1 MKQHFWRRMDDILG
15 QMLLLGEDQ
24 SLFIEFIDYAL
35 WVCGS
40 SLTVGVTEDN
50 DISNSDS
57 LGLSKPPATTSL
69 PVLEKILCPS
79 PECPEN
85 TEKPPATDPGM
96 TPMPPTESEPE
107 PVPATDH
114 ELEPPTCPE
123 LEPATESTPE
133 PKQVAAPVP
142 RLEPITKSSEE
153 SGLVKQL
160 SVSLRH
166 LSLSSPLHSHHG
178 WPDPT

>member
-1 MKQHFWRRMDDILG
+1 MDDILG

-24 SLFIEFIDYAL
+24 GPFIEFIDYAL

-57 LGLSKPPATTSL
+57 LGLSTPPPTTSL

-79 PECPEN
+79 PECPGN
-85 TEKPPATDPGM
+85 TEKPPVTDPGM

-114 ELEPPTCPE
+114 ELEPPTCTE

-133 PKQVAAPVP
+133 QGQVAAPVP

-160 SVSLRH
+160 SVPVRH

-178 WPDPT
+178 WPEPT